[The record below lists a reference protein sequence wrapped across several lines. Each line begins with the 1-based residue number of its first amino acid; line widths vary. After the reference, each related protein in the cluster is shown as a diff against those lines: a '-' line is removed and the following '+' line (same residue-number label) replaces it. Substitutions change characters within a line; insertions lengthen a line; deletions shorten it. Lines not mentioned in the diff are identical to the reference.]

1 MKIIGSY
8 LDELQQTLTHLH
20 QKPIEETIDVLQEAR
35 MAGRQVF
42 ILGNGGSASTASHFV
57 CDLAKNTRM
66 HGWPHFRV
74 IGLTDN
80 MALITAYANDEGFEN
95 IFVQQLANFVQP
107 ADVVIAI
114 STSGNSSNVL
124 RAVKVANEM
133 KATTIGFT
141 GYEGGQL
148 GTMVDINLN
157 VPSDR
162 IEQIED
168 IHLIFEHLIC
178 TALRELVQK
187 QVPDN
192 QLLDSQDGQKK
203 NITQV
208 KPVFLEESSN

>member
-8 LDELQQTLTHLH
+8 LDKLQQTLAQLPH
-20 QKPIEETIDVLQEAR
+20 KPLEDTIDVLQEAR

-66 HGWPHFRV
+66 PDWPHFRV

-80 MALITAYANDEGFEN
+80 MALISAYANDDGFEN
-95 IFVQQLANFVQP
+95 VFVQQLSNFVQP

-124 RAVKVANEM
+124 RAVRVANEM

-141 GYEGGQL
+141 GYKGGQL

-157 VPSDR
+157 VPSDI

-178 TALRELVQK
+178 TALREVLQK
-187 QVPDN
+187 HIPSK
-192 QLLDSQDGQKK
+192 QLFGSQDGQKK
-203 NITQV
+203 SINPV
-208 KPVFLEESSN
+208 KPVSLGESSN

>member
-8 LDELQQTLTHLH
+8 LEELRQTLADLP
-20 QKPIEETIDVLQEAR
+20 QESVAGTIDVLHEAR
-35 MAGRQVF
+35 VAGRQVF

-66 HGWPHFRV
+66 QGWPHFRV

-95 IFVQQLANFVQP
+95 VFVQQLSNFVQS

-114 STSGNSSNVL
+114 STSGNSPNVL
-124 RAVKVANEM
+124 RAVRVANEM

-148 GTMVDINLN
+148 GAMVDINLN
-157 VPSDR
+157 VPSDC
-162 IEQIED
+162 IEHIED

-178 TALRELVQK
+178 TALRELLQK
-187 QVPDN
+187 YEPN
-192 QLLDSQDGQKK
+192 KQLLGSQDGQKSGI
-203 NITQV
+203 N
-208 KPVFLEESSN
+208 PVLPVSLGESSN